1 MGDEAKNCQL
11 PPPEKLLWAPIGNG
25 TLHPSARVLG
35 YSQRR
40 KEDSF
45 LLLFSFNLGLYC
57 AVHGILV
64 PQPRVKPMP
73 PALKAQ
79 RPNHWTTREV
89 PGRQFLRQELAELP
103 WLVFLPAFQKNE
115 DKNPLSWQASDSENE
130 NLLDEEFW
138 STIIL
143 DTWAKKEEGGRG
155 WDSWISSPIQRTC
168 S

>member
-11 PPPEKLLWAPIGNG
+11 PPPKKLLWAPTGNG

-73 PALKAQ
+73 PAWKAH
-79 RPNHWTTREV
+79 RPNHQGSPREALFKARISRASLT
-89 PGRQFLRQELAELP
+89 GLP
-103 WLVFLPAFQKNE
+103 PSLP
-115 DKNPLSWQASDSENE
+115 
-130 NLLDEEFW
+130 EE
-138 STIIL
+138 
-143 DTWAKKEEGGRG
+143 
-155 WDSWISSPIQRTC
+155 
-168 S
+168 